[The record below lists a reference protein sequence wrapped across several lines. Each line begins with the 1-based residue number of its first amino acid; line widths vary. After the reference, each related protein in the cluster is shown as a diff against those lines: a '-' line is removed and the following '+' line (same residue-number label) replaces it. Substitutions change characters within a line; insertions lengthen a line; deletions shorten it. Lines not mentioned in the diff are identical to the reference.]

1 MCLQASHQSCWRTSV
16 IQMINWPKEVI
27 SDVSRRRCVLFLGSG
42 ISRNSVTATG
52 RRPKTWFDFLEY
64 AMENISPKKHIRKLL
79 KEGDYLTACEVIKR
93 HLGKE
98 EFTRIV
104 REEFLTPGY
113 QSAKIHETI
122 FKLDSRIVATP
133 NFDKIYETYA
143 NAQANGSIIVRQHYD
158 SDVISS
164 IRGSE
169 RVILKVHGTI
179 DSPNN
184 LIFTRAEYAEARTK
198 YSSFYDVLEA
208 LALTHT
214 FVFLGCGVNDPDIKL
229 LLEDTLFKH
238 NCSRSHVFLL
248 PNSALHNSVITV
260 IQDTMNLN
268 IIQYSPRDGHKEL
281 LDSITNLVELV
292 EAEREVLKANMN
304 W

>member
-1 MCLQASHQSCWRTSV
+1 MT
-16 IQMINWPKEVI
+16 MIKWPKEVL
-27 SDVSRRRCVLFLGSG
+27 SDIARRRCVLFLGSG
-42 ISRNSVTATG
+42 ISLNSVNVNG
-52 RRPKTWFDFLEY
+52 RRPKTWLSFLESTL
-64 AMENISPKKHIRKLL
+64 EDINPKAHIKKLL
-79 KEGDYLTACEVIKR
+79 KDSDYLTACEVIKR
-93 HLGKE
+93 ELGKE
-98 EFTRIV
+98 EFTRVV
-104 REEFLTPGY
+104 REEFLTPAY
-113 QSAKIHETI
+113 QPAEIHKVI
-122 FKLDSRIVATP
+122 FALDSRVVATP

-143 NAQANGSIIVRQHYD
+143 NSEANGSIVVKQHYD
-158 SDVISS
+158 ADIISS

-169 RVILKVHGTI
+169 RLILKVHGTI

-198 YSSFYDVLEA
+198 YSTFYEVLEA

-238 NCSRSHVFLL
+238 SSSRCHVMLL
-248 PNSALHNSVITV
+248 PKKALHNAVVEV

-268 IIQYSPRDGHKEL
+268 IIQYSDKDNHKEL
-281 LDSITNLVELV
+281 LESLRELVQLVEM
-292 EAEREVLKANMN
+292 EREELKINMN

>member
-1 MCLQASHQSCWRTSV
+1 
-16 IQMINWPKEVI
+16 MIKWPKEVI
-27 SDVSRRRCVLFLGSG
+27 SDVSRRRCVIFLGSG
-42 ISRNSVTATG
+42 ISANSINTEG
-52 RRPKTWFDFLEY
+52 RRPKNWLSFLESTLDG
-64 AMENISPKKHIRKLL
+64 IQPKAHIKKLL

-93 HLGKE
+93 ELGKE

-113 QSAKIHETI
+113 QPADIHKKI
-122 FKLDSRIVATP
+122 FSLDSRIVATP

-143 NAQANGSIIVRQHYD
+143 NSQAHGSIVVKQHYD
-158 SDVISS
+158 SDVIST
-164 IRGSE
+164 IRGSG
-169 RVILKVHGTI
+169 RLILKIHGTI

-198 YSSFYDVLEA
+198 FSTFYEVLEA

-214 FVFLGCGVNDPDIKL
+214 FLFFGCGVNDPDIKL
-229 LLEDTLFKH
+229 LLEDSLFKH
-238 NCSRSHVFLL
+238 NSSRSHVMLL
-248 PNSALHNSVITV
+248 PDNALHKSVIAV

-268 IIQYSPRDGHKEL
+268 IMQYSPKENHKEL
-281 LDSITNLVELV
+281 LDSIINLLQLVED
-292 EAEREVLKANMN
+292 EREQIKINMN

>member
-1 MCLQASHQSCWRTSV
+1 
-16 IQMINWPKEVI
+16 MINWPKDVV
-27 SDVSRRRCVLFLGSG
+27 SDVSRRRCVIFLGSG
-42 ISRNSVTATG
+42 ISRNSVTAFG
-52 RRPKTWFDFLEY
+52 RRPKTWLEFLEG
-64 AMENISPKKHIRKLL
+64 ALEDIKPKKHIKKLL

-93 HLGKE
+93 DLGKE

-113 QSAKIHETI
+113 QAAEIHEKI
-122 FKLDSRIVATP
+122 FNLDSRIVATP

-143 NAQANGSIIVRQHYD
+143 NSQANGSITVKHHYD

-164 IRGSE
+164 IRGSG
-169 RVILKVHGTI
+169 RVIVKIHGTI

-238 NCSRSHVFLL
+238 NSSRAHVMLL
-248 PNSALHNSVITV
+248 PGNALHDSVIKV

-268 IIQYSPRDGHKEL
+268 IIQYSPKDDHKEM
-281 LDSITNLVELV
+281 LDSIVNLGDLVE
-292 EAEREVLKANMN
+292 EEREQLKINMN

>member
-1 MCLQASHQSCWRTSV
+1 MT
-16 IQMINWPKEVI
+16 MIKWPKDVV
-27 SDVSRRRCVLFLGSG
+27 SDISRRRCVIFLGSG
-42 ISRNSVTATG
+42 ISMNSVNAAG
-52 RRPKTWFDFLEY
+52 RRPMTWRAFLESTLEDINPR
-64 AMENISPKKHIRKLL
+64 AHIKKLIN
-79 KEGDYLTACEVIKR
+79 ESDYLTACEVIKR
-93 HLGKE
+93 ELGKE

-104 REEFLTPGY
+104 KDEFLTPAY
-113 QSAKIHETI
+113 MPADIHKKI
-122 FKLDSRIVATP
+122 FALDSRIVATP

-143 NAQANGSIIVRQHYD
+143 NSEANGSIVVKQHYD

-164 IRGSE
+164 IRGSG
-169 RVILKVHGTI
+169 RLILKVHGTI
-179 DSPNN
+179 DSPDN

-198 YSSFYDVLEA
+198 YATFYEVLEA

-238 NCSRSHVFLL
+238 NSSRSHVMLL
-248 PNSALHNSVITV
+248 PKTALHNSVIAV

-268 IIQYSPRDGHKEL
+268 IIQYSDKNNHKEL
-281 LDSITNLVELV
+281 LESINNLVQLV
-292 EAEREVLKANMN
+292 EAERDELKINMN